1 MDVHREDIDISI
13 DTDEVLNVEEEYYQK
28 GFREGQEQSTRQQE
42 MEGKEYGYQTGFQR
56 FLIVGYIDGL
66 VEHWSR
72 NIQTYE
78 ASASVANHLKQL
90 EALIKD
96 IPITNGDE
104 EVAHYEKSVA
114 KARNK
119 LRVIATLVKETS
131 KIAKLDELIK
141 EVGGQLQ
148 VSENVDDMW

>member
-78 ASASVANHLKQL
+78 ASFSS
-90 EALIKD
+90 
-96 IPITNGDE
+96 G
-104 EVAHYEKSVA
+104 
-114 KARNK
+114 R
-119 LRVIATLVKETS
+119 
-131 KIAKLDELIK
+131 
-141 EVGGQLQ
+141 
-148 VSENVDDMW
+148 